1 MERFAILAGTATR
14 YYVSDDMGD
23 KPVVMLIHGYMESI
37 ESWDVLIK
45 ALEAHVGVVALDLPG
60 HGISEVPS
68 DKCTMSYFADTACAL
83 LDKLS
88 IDRAAV
94 VGHSMGGYVA
104 CAFATRYPERCSA
117 LVLLHS
123 SPLADTPERA
133 ADRLREIAV
142 IEQGRKELLTSVNPS
157 RSFAPCNVERMEET
171 IDALS
176 EQAMMT
182 DDEGILAALRGMAE
196 REDLTGKLAELNMPQ
211 CAVFGTDD
219 YFIPEEARD
228 RIIAMTPYMA
238 HRIIPDTGHQ
248 AHHEATEMVAGI
260 IVETVGETNR

>member
-14 YYVSDDMGD
+14 YYVSDAISDD

-37 ESWDVLIK
+37 ESWDGLIRR
-45 ALEAHVGVVALDLPG
+45 LEPHVAVVALDLPG

-68 DKCTMSYFADTACAL
+68 DICTMSYFADTACAL

-88 IDRAAV
+88 IDKAAV

-104 CAFATRYPERCSA
+104 CAFAARYPERCSA

-157 RSFAPCNVERMEET
+157 RSFAPCNVDRMEET

-182 DDEGILAALRGMAE
+182 DNNGILAALRGMME
-196 REDLTGKLAELNMPQ
+196 REDLSKRLAELHIPQ
-211 CAVFGTDD
+211 SAVFGTDD
-219 YFIPEEARD
+219 LFIPEAAREK
-228 RIIAMTPYMA
+228 IISETPYMT
-238 HRIIPDTGHQ
+238 HHIIPDTGHQ
-248 AHHEATEMVAGI
+248 AHHEATGKVAKI
-260 IVETVGETNR
+260 ILDITE